1 MSCGPINLL
10 GYFHFPRAYVFF
22 VLPLDD
28 RFAPRF
34 ADNAKRFHGPRNRF
48 VFHAGMGHVPTDVA
62 PDASED

>member
-1 MSCGPINLL
+1 MIEEWWRQAERSK
-10 GYFHFPRAYVFF
+10 

-48 VFHAGMGHVPTDVA
+48 VFPCRHGACADGRGA
-62 PDASED
+62 